1 MTANTFF
8 LTIKKL
14 LKLSKKLK
22 TRIVFSVGIAT
33 NIWGRPRLTYDID
46 GIIKIEDKK
55 IPLFLSVLSK
65 NGFSYDKK
73 NPIKIIHGLPLLTL
87 KYKEIFIDLFISR
100 NEYQNQIFERM
111 KFIKYQRIKLPT
123 ISPEDLVLLKLMSGR
138 TRDLDDV
145 RDIIKFQR
153 NLNFKYLKKWAKKLN
168 IFSILKMKLK
178 V

>member
-1 MTANTFF
+1 
-8 LTIKKL
+8 
-14 LKLSKKLK
+14 
-22 TRIVFSVGIAT
+22 
-33 NIWGRPRLTYDID
+33 
-46 GIIKIEDKK
+46 
-55 IPLFLSVLSK
+55 
-65 NGFSYDKK
+65 
-73 NPIKIIHGLPLLTL
+73 
-87 KYKEIFIDLFISR
+87 
-100 NEYQNQIFERM
+100 QNQIFERM